1 MKITEIT
8 DNAFI
13 KIRGLVNA
21 FHHNHDI
28 DFIETEPNVFV
39 YDKDFYSLKIYGST
53 SVKVSIHTIGDKR
66 DKLFTAKQPLQ
77 CVREV
82 ISEIENIE
90 QNIELLFELFKRVG
104 TLKNFTV
111 TVDKKKGI
119 FIFGPN
125 KLKLK
130 ILLWLTSLG
139 PRLICEFPAVLWKR
153 DTEQIFHKSL
163 DAFIDAI
170 VEASKTTDFNDR
182 SAILRDYYP
191 RSIDDD

>member
-8 DNAFI
+8 DNATI

-28 DFIETEPNVFV
+28 DFIEVEPNVFV
-39 YDKDFYSLKIYGST
+39 YDKDFYKLKIYGST
-53 SVKVSIHTIGDKR
+53 SVKISVQTIGEKR
-66 DKLFTAKQPLQ
+66 DTLFTAKNPLQ

-82 ISEIENIE
+82 MSEVESIE
-90 QNIELLFELFKRVG
+90 QNIELLFELFKRVS

-125 KLKLK
+125 KIKLK
-130 ILLWLTSLG
+130 ILIWFTSLG
-139 PRLICEFPAVLWKR
+139 PRLICEFPAVYWKK
-153 DTEQIFHKSL
+153 DSEQIFRKSM
-163 DAFIDAI
+163 DAFISALE
-170 VEASKTTDFNDR
+170 EASKTTNHNDR
-182 SAILRDYYP
+182 FSILRDYYP
-191 RSIDDD
+191 KSIDDD